1 MADVFD
7 ALKRSEIMS
16 HIKSKNTSPEIELR
30 KLLFRNGYRFRLNR
44 KDLPGKPDI
53 VLPKYKA
60 VIFVNGCFWH
70 GHDCNRGHL
79 PRTNID
85 KWAEKI
91 SANKRRDKSDYLE
104 LQSLGWKVLVVWQ
117 CELKK
122 HNQENLLVKIK
133 LFLDEKTSIS
143 VKNEEEGDS
152 MPRRSQPQ
160 DIPEGL
166 RQSLIEL
173 LSDFEEKL
181 KENDLRQ
188 KVLAL
193 VPAFHKLRDLG
204 SSLIPQTDASSA
216 RDRILC
222 YLQQYPFTVID
233 GDELMVVSG
242 INEWARRVR
251 ELRVQF
257 GWWIYSG
264 VTFNQMALNNDDD
277 ISFRAMGIDP
287 STIKP
292 DQYVLMSVIQDREA
306 ALRWNQLNEIRK
318 KRVGVKEK
326 IIEYLRKNVGAQVTG
341 EELSYLAGDTKEWAR
356 RIRELRT
363 EDGWPIVTKNT
374 GRSDLPVGVYVLEE
388 DRQAYEHDRCI
399 PDPVRVAVL
408 ERDHFT
414 CVNCGWNRSKLT
426 KDDPRKML
434 ELHHVKHHSDGGDN
448 TVENLITLCNV
459 CHDTVH
465 RTEH

>member
-7 ALKRSEIMS
+7 ASKRSEIMS
-16 HIKSKNTSPEIELR
+16 HVKSKNTSPEIELR
-30 KLLFRNGYRFRLNR
+30 KILFRNGYRYRLNR

-53 VLPKYKA
+53 VLPKYKT
-60 VIFVNGCFWH
+60 VIFVNGCLWH
-70 GHDCNRGHL
+70 GHDCKRGHL
-79 PRTNID
+79 PQSNVDYWKRKIQTNKD
-85 KWAEKI
+85 
-91 SANKRRDKSDYLE
+91 RDQREYIALR
-104 LQSLGWKVLVVWQ
+104 SLGWRVLVVWQ

-122 HNQENLLVKIK
+122 HDQEYLLFKIK
-133 LFLDEKTSIS
+133 SFLDEGTYMCEKS
-143 VKNEEEGDS
+143 EMEGDG

-160 DIPEGL
+160 DVPESL

-181 KENDLRQ
+181 RQDDLRQ

-193 VPAFHKLRDLG
+193 VPAFHQLRDLG
-204 SSLIPQTDASSA
+204 SSLIPHSDAASA

-264 VTFNQMALNNDDD
+264 ITFKQMALNGDEDA
-277 ISFRAMGIDP
+277 SFKSIGIDP
-287 STIKP
+287 AQIKP
-292 DQYVLMSVIQDREA
+292 DQYVLMSVTQDREA

-318 KRVGVKEK
+318 KKVGVKEK

-341 EELSYLAGDTKEWAR
+341 EELSYLAGNTKEWAR

-363 EDGWPIVTKNT
+363 EDGWPIITKNT
-374 GRSDLPVGVYVLEE
+374 GRDDLPVGVYVLEE

-408 ERDHFT
+408 ERDHFA
-414 CVNCGWNRSKLT
+414 CVKCGWDRSKMT

-459 CHDTVH
+459 CHDAVH
-465 RTEH
+465 HEEH